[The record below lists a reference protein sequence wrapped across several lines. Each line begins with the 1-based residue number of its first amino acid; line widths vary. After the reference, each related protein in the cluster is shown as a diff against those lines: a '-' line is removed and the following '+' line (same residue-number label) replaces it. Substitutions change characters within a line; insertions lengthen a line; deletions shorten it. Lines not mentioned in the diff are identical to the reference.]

1 MNPFLQVMKRL
12 LGWPYSTCTSGPT
25 ASKPS
30 YANACLQDKLYR
42 KVWKECGCVPTRIL
56 SGLASGN
63 FSQNRPCNFFD
74 YGFCASK
81 IVKNFHWSASEH
93 CIRAVFY
100 YNHFNYDKI
109 SQKNIFQIRTG
120 KKTNKKLYSQCVS
133 HHFHADGI
141 QYFQSPSQNNWN
153 KDVERTKVSLVI
165 EFAEDTNILESE
177 TAAYPMSALLSD
189 VGGAAGLV
197 LGLNALG
204 NELKILKLVI

>member
-1 MNPFLQVMKRL
+1 MG
-12 LGWPYSTCTSGPT
+12 GWPYSTCTSGPT

-30 YANACLQDKLYR
+30 YANICLQDKLYR

-74 YGFCASK
+74 YGFCAYK

-93 CIRAVFY
+93 CI
-100 YNHFNYDKI
+100 
-109 SQKNIFQIRTG
+109 
-120 KKTNKKLYSQCVS
+120 SQCVS

-189 VGGAAGLV
+189 VG
-197 LGLNALG
+197 
-204 NELKILKLVI
+204 

>member
-93 CIRAVFY
+93 CIRAVFIIIISIMIKFLKKIFFKLGQEKRRIKNCIVNASAIIFMQMEY
-100 YNHFNYDKI
+100 SIFNLPLRI
-109 SQKNIFQIRTG
+109 IG
-120 KKTNKKLYSQCVS
+120 
-133 HHFHADGI
+133 
-141 QYFQSPSQNNWN
+141 
-153 KDVERTKVSLVI
+153 TK
-165 EFAEDTNILESE
+165 
-177 TAAYPMSALLSD
+177 MSKGRKYLS
-189 VGGAAGLV
+189 
-197 LGLNALG
+197 
-204 NELKILKLVI
+204 